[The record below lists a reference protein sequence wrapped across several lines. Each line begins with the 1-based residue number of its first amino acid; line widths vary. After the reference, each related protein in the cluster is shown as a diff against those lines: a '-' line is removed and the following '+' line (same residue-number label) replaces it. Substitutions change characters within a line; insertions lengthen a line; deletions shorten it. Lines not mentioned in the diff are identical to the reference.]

1 MRAGRRRRLTSIR
14 AYLAAVAVLFGFIV
28 IAGATAARADL
39 RDERQITEGLI
50 ATAIAYEIGDKCA
63 DIDARLV
70 AGVNYLWS
78 LRRLAQEMGYSEA
91 EIDAYVDDREEQRR
105 LEAIARDRLRSLGAI
120 PGQWETYCTVGR
132 AEMAAD
138 SRIGRLLR

>member
-1 MRAGRRRRLTSIR
+1 MRAGRRRKLTSIR

-50 ATAIAYEIGDKCA
+50 ATAIAYEIGDKC
-63 DIDARLV
+63 DSLDARLL

-78 LRRLAQEMGYSEA
+78 LRRQASDLGYSDA
-91 EIDAYVDDREEQRR
+91 EIDDYVDNRNEQRR
-105 LEAIARDRLRSLGAI
+105 LEAIARDRLRGMGAI
-120 PGQWETYCTVGR
+120 EGQWDTYCDVGR
-132 AEMAAD
+132 AEIAED